1 MFFASDFVSLDP
13 SDYGIIAFAVEP
25 SGPEDQNLTLIQVK
39 KINSLFS
46 WFHQVLPGSVSR
58 WMDLDFPSFQA
69 WRSLP
74 APIPQGA
81 SPASI
86 SLPSSAIHDFCKS
99 VKRSVSDYQVF
110 KEDRLWHSWHRHLL
124 TTARSH
130 NVDNVLNLSYS
141 PSDPDDIALLKE
153 QKRFVFSILEQKV
166 QTSDGLVFLRIHS
179 SSGDATAIYKDL
191 VEHYSKSTAAQL
203 SASEIEEDLSTFHLN
218 DNWKKSNL
226 MFLNAWATKILDLDL
241 VLLQATPESQKR
253 IWFTRA
259 MHPS

>member
-86 SLPSSAIHDFCKS
+86 SLPSSAIHDFRKS

-179 SSGDATAIYKDL
+179 SSGDATAVYKDL
-191 VEHYSKSTAAQL
+191 VERYSKSTAAQL
-203 SASEIEEDLSTFHLN
+203 SASEIEEDLSTFRLN